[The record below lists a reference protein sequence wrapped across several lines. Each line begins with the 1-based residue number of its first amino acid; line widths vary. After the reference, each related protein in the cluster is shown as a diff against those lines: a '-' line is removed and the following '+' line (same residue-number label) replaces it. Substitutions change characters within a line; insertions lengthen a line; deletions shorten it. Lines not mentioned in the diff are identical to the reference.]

1 VLGVL
6 VLTSA
11 PFTSYIRIKKMIKTA
26 IDVAAQAHAGQVRR
40 GWEDYVYHPLRVAQK
55 CIDAGMAEDYVAAA
69 ILHDVVEDSDITIKD
84 LATFGFSYKT
94 VEAIRLLTKLDGETS
109 FDAVRRI
116 IASGNKDAM
125 RIKLF
130 DLEDNMDIRARDYWP
145 GMEEAVIRYGF
156 FHSILLIE
164 IGGSQ

>member
-1 VLGVL
+1 
-6 VLTSA
+6 
-11 PFTSYIRIKKMIKTA
+11 MIKTA

-69 ILHDVVEDSDITIKD
+69 ILHDVVEDSDVSIKD

-94 VEAIRLLTKLDGETS
+94 VEAIKLLTKLNGETS
-109 FDAVRRI
+109 FDAMRRI